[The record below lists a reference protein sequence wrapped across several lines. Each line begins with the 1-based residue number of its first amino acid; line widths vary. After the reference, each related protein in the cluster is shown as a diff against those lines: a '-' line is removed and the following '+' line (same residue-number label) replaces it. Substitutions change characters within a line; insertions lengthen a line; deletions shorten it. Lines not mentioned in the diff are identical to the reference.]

1 MRPILFLLIV
11 CLASPAPAGDGPAVM
26 RFDLRILGLH
36 AGTIDLA
43 MTRTDAA
50 YAARSRFRTAGLVSL
65 FKRLRADV
73 TVQGR
78 IAGGALRPVS
88 YSEAINDGDR
98 VTDAEVRFVPGPPRL
113 ISGRT
118 GSAAPPV
125 DGDRLR
131 DALDP
136 LTGLYLALRDQPRD
150 GLCRLS
156 KDVFD
161 GQRLA
166 RLVLDRRQ
174 AQGEAVLCHGAYQ
187 RLAGYDDDDEKG
199 RSRRVPVTVE
209 YRPRKG
215 LMRAE
220 RVAFDTRYGPAV
232 MARR

>member
-11 CLASPAPAGDGPAVM
+11 WLASPGMAADGPAVM

-43 MTRTDAA
+43 MTRTDTA

-65 FKRLRADV
+65 FRQLRADV

-78 IAGGALRPVS
+78 IAGGALSPVTYFES
-88 YSEAINDGDR
+88 INDGDR
-98 VTDAEVRFVPGPPRL
+98 VTDAEVRFAPGPPRL
-113 ISGRT
+113 VSGRT
-118 GSAAPPV
+118 GGAAPPV
-125 DGDRLR
+125 DSGRLH

-156 KDVFD
+156 AEVFD

-199 RSRRVPVTVE
+199 RSRRVPLTIE
-209 YRPRKG
+209 YRPGKG

-220 RVAFDTRYGPAV
+220 RVDFDTRYGPAV

>member
-1 MRPILFLLIV
+1 M
-11 CLASPAPAGDGPAVM
+11 AAPVPAVADESAM
-26 RFDLRILGLH
+26 RFDLRLLGLH
-36 AGTIDLA
+36 AGVVDIA
-43 MTRTDAA
+43 ARQTDSA
-50 YAARSRFRTAGLVSL
+50 YAARSRFRTAGIVGL
-65 FKRLRADV
+65 FRRLRADV

-78 IAGGALRPVS
+78 VTPAGLRPLS
-88 YSEAINDGDR
+88 YSEAIDDGDR
-98 VTDAEVRFVPGPPRL
+98 VTDAEVRFAPGPPRL
-113 ISGRT
+113 VSGET
-118 GSAAPPV
+118 GSDAPPV
-125 DGDRLR
+125 DRARLR

-136 LTGLYLALRDQPRD
+136 LTGLLLALRDQPRA

-156 KDVFD
+156 AEVFD

-199 RSRRVPVTVE
+199 RSRRVPLTIE

-220 RVAFDTRYGPAV
+220 QVAFDTRYGPAV